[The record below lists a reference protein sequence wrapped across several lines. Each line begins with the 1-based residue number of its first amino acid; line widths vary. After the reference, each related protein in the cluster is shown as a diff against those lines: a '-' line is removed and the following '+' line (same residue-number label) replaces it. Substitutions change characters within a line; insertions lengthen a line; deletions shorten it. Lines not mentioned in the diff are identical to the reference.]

1 MASLAA
7 CTNDAIVSNKFSTL
21 TARFT
26 YSPVT
31 AVSQLYTAC
40 NSLGE
45 WSTIRAV
52 NMQFVFQNTTGST
65 AVNRTAVSNYQA
77 YVCLSG
83 FIVGLPTIPEIGTD
97 APAITCYDLACS
109 NCFRDRSVTK
119 ALTLQQGGKAHCT
132 SCQRTYDLNNIGQV
146 TSGNGGINLFR
157 YRVYYGNN
165 TLSVNNR

>member
-1 MASLAA
+1 MSATAQRLSVRFGHFKSAAHHNHINILAG
-7 CTNDAIVSNKFSTL
+7 T
-21 TARFT
+21 
-26 YSPVT
+26 
-31 AVSQLYTAC
+31 
-40 NSLGE
+40 
-45 WSTIRAV
+45 
-52 NMQFVFQNTTGST
+52 FQDTTGST

-146 TSGNGGINLFR
+146 TSGNAGINLFR